1 MHSCLCLCC
10 MSTSMFPASSFF
22 KILLKTCIIILSCHP
37 FIFFFLPF
45 LPIIFISHLIVC
57 LLSHATPIPTLT
69 SLFKTTHSEHDGYVS
84 CVWGAFHFCCVVTD
98 GQAGAVVPELSRG
111 HVNVFLCSG
120 GVVLC
125 YVGSGESW
133 VVCELIIS
141 VRALQV
147 HGETL
152 KQTLC

>member
-1 MHSCLCLCC
+1 MHLCLCLCC
-10 MSTSMFPASSFF
+10 MSTFMFPTSSFF
-22 KILLKTCIIILSCHP
+22 HTYKDLHYNFILSPIH
-37 FIFFFLPF
+37 FQFFLPF

>member
-1 MHSCLCLCC
+1 M
-10 MSTSMFPASSFF
+10 MVMFPVSGE
-22 KILLKTCIIILSCHP
+22 H
-37 FIFFFLPF
+37 
-45 LPIIFISHLIVC
+45 FISAA
-57 LLSHATPIPTLT
+57 LLLMGK
-69 SLFKTTHSEHDGYVS
+69 LV
-84 CVWGAFHFCCVVTD
+84 
-98 GQAGAVVPELSRG
+98 LSRG